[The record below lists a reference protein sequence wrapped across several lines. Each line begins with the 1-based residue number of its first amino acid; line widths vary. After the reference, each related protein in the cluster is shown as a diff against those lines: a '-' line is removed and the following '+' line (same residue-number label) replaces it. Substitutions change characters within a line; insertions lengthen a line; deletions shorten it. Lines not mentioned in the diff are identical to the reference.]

1 MKRTFILLSLISLTA
16 ISLTS
21 CDMFND
27 KKKNNALNNALN
39 NLPKAATDKA
49 DWEVREK
56 AEEFARRYSYA
67 VLQDDWVKA
76 EEIDNEMQNYKKS
89 LTFAD
94 KQVFDQAL
102 ENM

>member
-16 ISLTS
+16 ISFTS
-21 CDMFND
+21 CDD
-27 KKKNNALNNALN
+27 EKKKNNALNNALN

>member
-1 MKRTFILLSLISLTA
+1 MKKTIILLSIVCLTA

-27 KKKNNALNNALN
+27 KKKNNALNN
-39 NLPKAATDKA
+39 LPKVATDKA

-67 VLQDDWVKA
+67 VMQDDWVKA
-76 EEIDNEMQNYKKS
+76 EKVDEEMREYKKNLILS
-89 LTFAD
+89 D
-94 KQVFDQAL
+94 RIIFDETINNL
-102 ENM
+102 

>member
-1 MKRTFILLSLISLTA
+1 
-16 ISLTS
+16 
-21 CDMFND
+21 MFND
-27 KKKNNALNNALN
+27 KKKNNALN

-49 DWEVREK
+49 DWVVREK

-94 KQVFDQAL
+94 RQVFDQAL